1 MTQPGRPHRLGPP
14 QGALLSLRGS
24 IHSSLTM
31 GSSNS
36 SPNPTPNPHLEQ
48 TILKIV
54 DISTVLPTPAPDR
67 WPALPP
73 CAQPM
78 WGHPP
83 AGPLMV
89 GELSGGP
96 EPKHTFAHLLPA
108 VSPRPRAERYTRKP
122 ANKSQIYSAKY
133 QAMSGTEA
141 IK

>member
-1 MTQPGRPHRLGPP
+1 MTQPGQPHRLGPP

-73 CAQPM
+73 SAQPM

-89 GELSGGP
+89 GGAVRRPGAE
-96 EPKHTFAHLLPA
+96 THLCSLASQSVP
-108 VSPRPRAERYTRKP
+108 SPQSRKVHE
-122 ANKSQIYSAKY
+122 
-133 QAMSGTEA
+133 EA
-141 IK
+141 G